1 MSEHIYKTPR
11 ELPEPVQK
19 PLFELLY
26 ALADTKHILGLRYG
40 EWLGAP
46 VLEASIAAISMAQ
59 DELGHARLLYSLIDD
74 FVNIGL
80 FKKHPEEPKE
90 YRSLELLDH
99 TFSDWPDFIVAN
111 TLYDSAMA
119 TFFEAMHQSSYEPV
133 RQRMAKI
140 LDEEKF
146 HFQHGKGWVTRLAS
160 SSPKAKI
167 ELEKKI
173 RAILPS
179 LMSWFG
185 KPGSASEQALS
196 KSGIIE
202 ADSDGLRDHFLN
214 TVAPV
219 LQSAALD
226 LPITTDVI
234 TGQWILSTPLDWKGW
249 DESTRRFS
257 STGLDA
263 QTWAQIE
270 SMIGHEYPVE

>member
-11 ELPEPVQK
+11 ELPESAQK
-19 PLFELLY
+19 SLFELLY
-26 ALADTKHILGLRYG
+26 VLADTKHILGLRYG

-59 DELGHARLLYSLIDD
+59 DELGHARLFYSLIDD
-74 FVNIGL
+74 FTNAGL

-99 TFSDWPDFIVAN
+99 AFSDWPDFIVAN
-111 TLYDSAMA
+111 TLYDSAMS
-119 TFFEAMHQSSYEPV
+119 TFFEAMRESSYEPMK
-133 RQRMAKI
+133 QRMAKI

-146 HFQHGKGWVTRLAS
+146 HFQHGKGWITRLAS
-160 SSPKAKI
+160 SSPKAKV

-173 RAILPS
+173 RAILPA

-185 KPGSASEQALS
+185 KPGSAPEQALAQP
-196 KSGIIE
+196 GIIE
-202 ADSDGLRDHFLN
+202 ADSDGLRDRFLN

-219 LQSAALD
+219 LQSANLE

-249 DESTRRFS
+249 DESARRFS
-257 STGLDA
+257 KKGLDA
-263 QTWAQIE
+263 QTWSQIE